1 MNTPVNADTIHNGD
15 GSARHA
21 ASHLGKT
28 ARSEAAAKFQ
38 DLLDGVDDL
47 ISQVSSVDGAELRK
61 IQAKLRV
68 SLSAAKSALN
78 DGANHVRRQAR
89 QVANTTDSYVHDSPW
104 QALGIAA
111 VAGFALGLVFAAQR
125 RGQAT

>member
-1 MNTPVNADTIHNGD
+1 
-15 GSARHA
+15 
-21 ASHLGKT
+21 
-28 ARSEAAAKFQ
+28 
-38 DLLDGVDDL
+38 LLDGVDDL